1 MDELADLR
9 TLLTEGRIDEALLL
23 VDELDE
29 MSRED
34 KINKIS
40 SYMRILLIH
49 LIKQH
54 AEQRSTRSWDVSVKE
69 ALRQI
74 TRTNTRRKAG
84 GVYLTREELQAEL
97 ADVYDL
103 ALERAALEAFGGTYS
118 TQEVATHADRGQVLA
133 QAFALIL
140 GDAAERRED
149 R

>member
-1 MDELADLR
+1 MDELAELR
-9 TLLTEGRIDEALLL
+9 MLLAEGRIEEALLL

-40 SYMRILLIH
+40 SYMRIVLLH

-54 AEQRSTRSWDVSVKE
+54 AEQRSTRSWEVSLKE

-74 TRTNTRRKAG
+74 IRTNTRRKAG
-84 GVYLTREELQAEL
+84 GVYLTQQELQTEL

-103 ALERAALEAFGGTYS
+103 ALERAALEVSGGSYS
-118 TQEVATHADRGQVLA
+118 AEALATRVPREQVLERA
-133 QAFALIL
+133 LALIVGEAL
-140 GDAAERRED
+140 EPR
-149 R
+149 

>member
-9 TLLTEGRIDEALLL
+9 TLLTEGRIEDALLL

-40 SYMRILLIH
+40 SYMRLVLIH

-54 AEQRSTRSWDVSVKE
+54 AEQRSPRSWEVSVQE
-69 ALRQI
+69 ALRQL

-84 GVYLTREELQAEL
+84 GVYLTREELRAEL
-97 ADVYDL
+97 EDAYDL
-103 ALERAALEAFGGTYS
+103 ALERAALEAFGGIYS
-118 TQEVATHADRGQVLA
+118 AEELATRVVREQVLERA
-133 QAFALIL
+133 LALIV
-140 GDAAERRED
+140 GDTVEHR
-149 R
+149 

>member
-9 TLLTEGRIDEALLL
+9 MLLAEGRIEEALLL

-40 SYMRILLIH
+40 SSMRILLIH

-54 AEQRSTRSWDVSVKE
+54 AEQRSTRSWEVSMKE

-97 ADVYDL
+97 VDAYDL
-103 ALERAALEAFGGTYS
+103 ALERAALEAFDGIYS
-118 TQEVATHADRGQVLA
+118 AEELATRLSREHVLE
-133 QAFALIL
+133 QALALIV
-140 GDAAERRED
+140 GNAA
-149 R
+149 